1 MRNDKFSKLA
11 HNLALSAVSLGAT
24 ILTVGCGDTEIK
36 TYRVAKEDNQPP
48 VVHNHTGAP
57 MADRPTI
64 PHLHSEVPEGWREL
78 PPEKMRV
85 ASYTISGA
93 DGQAARVSVTPLPAV
108 SNIELESVNMWRE
121 EVGLKPLT
129 SEQLKEQAQEVQVGD
144 TKGILVDL
152 APESTEGNPNA
163 ARTVGA
169 LANRDGITWFIKMT
183 GSNSLVGQQKENFA
197 AYLKSLAF
205 HSESHGQPSV
215 AASAQE
221 PVSSNTEKLPAKSE
235 APNFKVPENWTEKPP
250 GPMITSAYAI
260 TGDGTAEVTVS
271 KFPGETG
278 GMVANINRWRDQL
291 GLSALPDAEARKST
305 EMLEVGGKKNSYLVD
320 IKGTN
325 KRTSKA
331 ARMVAVGVPYEG
343 QTWFF
348 KLLGDE
354 ALVEKEKDA
363 FIRFIVSA
371 Y

>member
-1 MRNDKFSKLA
+1 MRNDKFA
-11 HNLALSAVSLGAT
+11 RRTENLALSAMALAT
-24 ILTVGCGDTEIK
+24 TLFAVGCGDTEIK

-57 MADRPTI
+57 VAERPTL

-85 ASYTISGA
+85 ASYTISGE
-93 DGQAARVSVTPLPAV
+93 DGQAARVSVTPLPGV
-108 SNIELESVNMWRE
+108 SNMELESVNMWRE

-129 SEQLKEQAQEVQVGD
+129 SEQLKEQAKEVQVGD
-144 TKGILVDL
+144 TKGIMVDL
-152 APESTEGNPNA
+152 APEATEGNPNSV
-163 ARTVGA
+163 RTIGA
-169 LANRDGITWFIKMT
+169 LANREGIVWFIKLT
-183 GSNSLVGQQKENFA
+183 GSSSLVGQQKENFT
-197 AYLKSLAF
+197 AYLKSLEF
-205 HSESHGQPSV
+205 HSEGHGQPSV
-215 AASAQE
+215 AAATQE

-235 APNFKVPENWTEKPP
+235 PPNFKVPENWSEKPP
-250 GPMITSAYAI
+250 GPMVTSAYAI
-260 TGDGTAEVTVS
+260 KGDGAAEVTVS

-291 GLSALPDAEARKST
+291 GLSALSDPEARKSA
-305 EMLEVGGKKNSYLVD
+305 EMLEVGGKNDSYLVD

-325 KRTSKA
+325 KRTGKA

-354 ALVEKEKDA
+354 ALVEKEKDT